1 MPLLT
6 EHNATP
12 TVDDVSGL
20 DEEGTVGQLD
30 GGQVLIRALRD
41 FGVRTIFTLHGGHLD
56 SALRAALN
64 AGIQLV
70 DTRHEQAAG
79 IAAIG
84 WAHTTGETGVVMAT
98 AGGGITNLA
107 TAAANAY
114 ADGVPLVLL
123 GGAPPLAD
131 YDALPVNSG
140 FDQVSAL
147 AGVTKWAHRVTHLS
161 LLPEL
166 VARAFRIART
176 GRPGPVYLDLP
187 VDVLFA
193 RIDEDQLTFTG
204 GTGQMYPPAPSSH
217 AVTRAAELLRTAQR
231 PVLLAG
237 GGVVRA
243 GAAAELRAFAERT
256 GIPVLTNN
264 KSRGVIPTDHPLWG
278 RGFSTLAATA
288 ARGHGEADVVVL
300 LGARLGLYTG
310 GRRTSVIPANA
321 TVVQIDTHAE
331 EIGRLRGIDLGITA
345 DCREMLTALLADDG
359 PWPDRTA
366 WAAAL
371 TRGVRSHPA
380 REETGPETG
389 IITPRRLA
397 AEVAAAVDPD
407 AVLVTDGGETP
418 AWFDAVATSVGP
430 GRWLGHG
437 YVGVMGEGLPL
448 AVGAQIA
455 QPGHQVVALVG
466 DGAVGF
472 NFAEFDT
479 MVRHQL
485 PIVVVVNNDRRWG
498 MSAHGQDLLWGPGNR
513 VTTEL
518 RPTRYDLA
526 AAGFGAHGEHV
537 ERLEEL
543 RPALER
549 ALRSGRPA
557 CVNVLTEATEIA
569 AVTRRFIGAA
579 AEGPIGPTGRA
590 RIPYADILEA

>member
-1 MPLLT
+1 M
-6 EHNATP
+6 
-12 TVDDVSGL
+12 
-20 DEEGTVGQLD
+20 GQLD
-30 GGQVLIRALRD
+30 GGEVLIRALRD
-41 FGVRTIFTLHGGHLD
+41 VGVRTIFTLHGGHLD

-64 AGIQLV
+64 AGIRLV

-84 WAHTTGETGVVMAT
+84 WAHTTGEVGVAMAT

-107 TAAANAY
+107 TPAANAY

-140 FDQVSAL
+140 FDQVAVL
-147 AGVTKWAHRVTHLS
+147 AGITKWAHRVTHLA

-166 VARAFRIART
+166 VARAFRIAGS

-187 VDVLFA
+187 ADVLFA
-193 RIDEDQLTFTG
+193 RIDEDQLTFAGRTH
-204 GTGQMYPPAPSSH
+204 QVCPPAPSPN
-217 AVTRAAELLRTAQR
+217 AVARTTELLRAAER

-243 GAAAELRAFAERT
+243 GAATELRAFAERT

-264 KSRGVIPTDHPLWG
+264 KSRGVIPTGHPLWG
-278 RGFSTLAATA
+278 RGFSSLAAAA
-288 ARGHGEADVVVL
+288 ARGDGEADLVVL

-331 EIGRLRGIDLGITA
+331 EIGRLRDIDLGITA
-345 DCREMLTALLADDG
+345 DCGEMLTALLADG
-359 PWPDRTA
+359 SPWPDRTA
-366 WAAAL
+366 WAAAV
-371 TRGVRSHPA
+371 TRSRPA
-380 REETGPETG
+380 AAETGPDTG
-389 IITPRRLA
+389 VITPRRLA
-397 AEVAAAVDPD
+397 TEVAAAVDSD

-418 AWFDAVATSVGP
+418 AWFDAVATSTGP

-448 AVGAQIA
+448 AIGAQIA
-455 QPGHQVVALVG
+455 HPGSQVVALVG

-479 MVRHQL
+479 MVRHRL
-485 PIVVVVNNDRRWG
+485 PIVVVVNNDRSWG
-498 MSAHGQDLLWGPGNR
+498 MSAHGQDILWGPGNR
-513 VTTEL
+513 VVTEL

-526 AAGFGAHGEHV
+526 AAGFGAHAEHV

-579 AEGPIGPTGRA
+579 ADGPVGATGKA
-590 RIPYADILEA
+590 RIPYADVLEV

>member
-1 MPLLT
+1 M
-6 EHNATP
+6 
-12 TVDDVSGL
+12 
-20 DEEGTVGQLD
+20 GQLD
-30 GGQVLIRALRD
+30 GGEVLVRALRD

-56 SALRAALN
+56 SALRAAVE

-84 WAHTTGETGVVMAT
+84 WAHTTGDTGVVMAT

-147 AGVTKWAHRVTHLS
+147 SGITKWAHRVTHLV

-166 VARAFRIART
+166 VARAFRVARA

-187 VDVLFA
+187 ADVLFA
-193 RIDEDQLTFTG
+193 RIDTDELTFAKG
-204 GTGQMYPPAPSSH
+204 ARQVYPPAPSPD
-217 AVTRAAELLRTAQR
+217 AVARTAELLRAAER
-231 PVLLAG
+231 PVLLVG

-264 KSRGVIPTDHPLWG
+264 KSRGVIPTGHPLWG
-278 RGFSTLAATA
+278 RGFSTLAAA
-288 ARGHGEADVVVL
+288 AAQGHGEADVVVL

-310 GRRTSVIPANA
+310 GRRTSVIPASA
-321 TVVQIDTHAE
+321 TVVQVDTHAE
-331 EIGRLRGIDLGITA
+331 EIGRLRDIDLSITA
-345 DCREMLTALLADDG
+345 DCREMLTALLADEG
-359 PWPDRTA
+359 TWPDRSA
-366 WAAAL
+366 WAAAV
-371 TRGVRSHPA
+371 TRGRPVPGEA
-380 REETGPETG
+380 EPETG
-389 IITPRRLA
+389 TISPRRLA

-418 AWFDAVATSVGP
+418 AWFDAAATSTGP

-448 AVGAQIA
+448 AIGAQVA
-455 QPGHQVVALVG
+455 HPGQQVVALVG

-479 MVRHQL
+479 MVRHGL
-485 PIVVVVNNDRRWG
+485 PIVVVVNNDQSWG

-513 VTTEL
+513 VVTEL
-518 RPTRYDLA
+518 RATRYDLA
-526 AAGFGAHGEHV
+526 AAGFGAHAEHV
-537 ERLEEL
+537 ERLEDL
-543 RPALER
+543 RPALQR

-557 CVNVLTEATEIA
+557 CVNVLTEASEIA
-569 AVTRRFIGAA
+569 AVTRRFVGAA
-579 AEGPIGPTGRA
+579 ASGPVGPTGRA
-590 RIPYADILEA
+590 RIPLADILEV